1 MGYSLEGRG
10 VGRAHEHAQR
20 WPHPVANRTPE
31 QPGMRTPLRLII
43 ADDHALFRQG
53 LKSLLLLQPDTQV
66 VAEIESAD
74 DVEPVVSDTD
84 SDILLLDLQ
93 MDRWMME
100 DIARLSRLT
109 NVIVLT
115 ASESAENGVRA
126 LRLGAKGVVQKR
138 FAIETLM
145 MAVRSVA
152 DGMVWRP
159 PTVQTEFARQE
170 SSSGKELTPRESEI
184 VRYVASGLRNI
195 EVAER
200 LSITESTVKTHLNN
214 IFQKLAVRDRLELTH
229 YAIKTGMVAVLDR
242 NR

>member
-1 MGYSLEGRG
+1 M
-10 VGRAHEHAQR
+10 
-20 WPHPVANRTPE
+20 PD
-31 QPGMRTPLRLII
+31 PLRLIL

-53 LKSLLLLQPDTQV
+53 LKSLLLLQADIQV
-66 VAEIESAD
+66 VAEIESANEVGPAVTATNC
-74 DVEPVVSDTD
+74 DV
-84 SDILLLDLQ
+84 LLLDLQ

-100 DIARLSRLT
+100 DIPQLARLT

-126 LRLGAKGVVQKR
+126 LRLGAKGIVQKR

-152 DGMVWRP
+152 EGLVWMP
-159 PTVQTEFARQE
+159 PMVQTEFARQE
-170 SSSGKELTPRESEI
+170 STSGKELTPRESEI
-184 VRYVASGLRNI
+184 VRYVASGLRNN

-214 IFQKLAVRDRLELTH
+214 IFQKLDVRDRLELTH

>member
-1 MGYSLEGRG
+1 MPTS
-10 VGRAHEHAQR
+10 
-20 WPHPVANRTPE
+20 
-31 QPGMRTPLRLII
+31 LRLII

-53 LKSLLLLQPDTQV
+53 LKSLLLLEPDTEV
-66 VAEIESAD
+66 VAEIESAN
-74 DVEPVVSDTD
+74 DVNPAVTASNC
-84 SDILLLDLQ
+84 DILLLDLQ

-100 DIARLSRLT
+100 DIPQLARLT

-126 LRLGAKGVVQKR
+126 LRLGAKGIVQKR

-145 MAVRSVA
+145 MAVRSVG
-152 DGMVWRP
+152 DGLVWMP
-159 PTVQTEFARQE
+159 PMVQTEFARQE
-170 SSSGKELTPRESEI
+170 STSGKELTPRESEI
-184 VRYVASGLRNI
+184 VRYVASGLRNN

-214 IFQKLAVRDRLELTH
+214 IFQKLGVRDRLELTH

>member
-1 MGYSLEGRG
+1 M
-10 VGRAHEHAQR
+10 
-20 WPHPVANRTPE
+20 
-31 QPGMRTPLRLII
+31 RLII

-53 LKSLLLLQPDTQV
+53 LKSLLLLQADTQV
-66 VAEIESAD
+66 VAEIESSD
-74 DVEPVVSDTD
+74 DVGPVVSGTE

-100 DIARLSRLT
+100 DIPQLSRLI

-152 DGMVWRP
+152 DGLVWMP

-170 SSSGKELTPRESEI
+170 SSSGKELTPRECEI
-184 VRYVASGLRNI
+184 IRYVASGMRNI
-195 EVAER
+195 EVGER

-214 IFQKLAVRDRLELTH
+214 IFQKLGVRDRLELTH
-229 YAIKTGMVAVLDR
+229 YAIKTGMVAVLDH

>member
-1 MGYSLEGRG
+1 M
-10 VGRAHEHAQR
+10 
-20 WPHPVANRTPE
+20 
-31 QPGMRTPLRLII
+31 RLII

-53 LKSLLLLQPDTQV
+53 LNSLLLLQPDTQV
-66 VAEIESAD
+66 VAEIESSD
-74 DVEPVVSDTD
+74 DVASVVSGTD

-100 DIARLSRLT
+100 DIPQLSRLT

-145 MAVRSVA
+145 MAVKSVA
-152 DGMVWRP
+152 DGMVWMP

-170 SSSGKELTPRESEI
+170 SSSGKELTPRECEI
-184 VRYVASGLRNI
+184 VRYVASGMRNI
-195 EVAER
+195 EVGER

-214 IFQKLAVRDRLELTH
+214 IFQKLGLRDRLELTH
-229 YAIKTGMVAVLDR
+229 YAIKTGMVAVIDH

>member
-1 MGYSLEGRG
+1 M
-10 VGRAHEHAQR
+10 
-20 WPHPVANRTPE
+20 
-31 QPGMRTPLRLII
+31 RLII

-53 LKSLLLLQPDTQV
+53 LKSLLLLQADTQV
-66 VAEIESAD
+66 VAEIESSD
-74 DVEPVVSDTD
+74 DVGPVVSDTE

-100 DIARLSRLT
+100 DIPQLSRLI

-152 DGMVWRP
+152 DGLVWMP
-159 PTVQTEFARQE
+159 PSVQTEFARQE
-170 SSSGKELTPRESEI
+170 SSSGKELTPRECEI
-184 VRYVASGLRNI
+184 IRYVASGMRNI
-195 EVAER
+195 EVGER

-214 IFQKLAVRDRLELTH
+214 IFQKLGVRDRLELTH
-229 YAIKTGMVAVLDR
+229 YAIKTGMVAVLDH

>member
-1 MGYSLEGRG
+1 M
-10 VGRAHEHAQR
+10 A
-20 WPHPVANRTPE
+20 
-31 QPGMRTPLRLII
+31 TPLRIII

-53 LKSLLLLQPDTQV
+53 LKSLLMLQPDTQV
-66 VAEIESAD
+66 VAEIESAN
-74 DVEPVVSDTD
+74 DVEPAVSRMD
-84 SDILLLDLQ
+84 SNVLLLDLQ
-93 MDRWMME
+93 MDRWMMD
-100 DIARLSRLT
+100 DIPQLSRLT

-115 ASESAENGVRA
+115 ASESAENGVKA

-152 DGMVWRP
+152 DGLVWMP
-159 PTVQTEFARQE
+159 PMVQTEFARQE

-184 VRYVASGLRNI
+184 VRYVCSGMKNI

-200 LSITESTVKTHLNN
+200 LAITESTVKTHLNN
-214 IFQKLAVRDRLELTH
+214 IFQKLGVRDRLELTH

-242 NR
+242 SR

>member
-1 MGYSLEGRG
+1 M
-10 VGRAHEHAQR
+10 A
-20 WPHPVANRTPE
+20 
-31 QPGMRTPLRLII
+31 TPLHLII

-74 DVEPVVSDTD
+74 NVAPVVSDTD

-93 MDRWMME
+93 MDRWMMD
-100 DIARLSRLT
+100 DIAELSRLT

-115 ASESAENGVRA
+115 ASESAENGVKA

-152 DGMVWRP
+152 DGMVWMP

-170 SSSGKELTPRESEI
+170 SSTGKELTPRETEI
-184 VRYVASGLRNI
+184 VRYVASGLRNN

-214 IFQKLAVRDRLELTH
+214 IFQKLGVRDRLELTH

>member
-1 MGYSLEGRG
+1 
-10 VGRAHEHAQR
+10 
-20 WPHPVANRTPE
+20 
-31 QPGMRTPLRLII
+31 MRTPLRLII

-53 LKSLLLLQPDTQV
+53 LKSLLLLQSDTQV
-66 VAEIESAD
+66 VAEIESAN
-74 DVEPVVSDTD
+74 DVEPVVSDTH
-84 SDILLLDLQ
+84 SEILLLDLQ

-100 DIARLSRLT
+100 DIPQLSRLT

-152 DGMVWRP
+152 DGMVWMP

-170 SSSGKELTPRESEI
+170 SSNGKELTPRESEI
-184 VRYVASGLRNI
+184 VRYVASGLRNV

-214 IFQKLAVRDRLELTH
+214 IFQKLGLRDRLELTH

-242 NR
+242 DR

>member
-1 MGYSLEGRG
+1 MATL
-10 VGRAHEHAQR
+10 
-20 WPHPVANRTPE
+20 
-31 QPGMRTPLRLII
+31 LRIII

-53 LKSLLLLQPDTQV
+53 LKSLLMLQPDTQV
-66 VAEIESAD
+66 VAEIESAND
-74 DVEPVVSDTD
+74 IEPVVSRMD
-84 SDILLLDLQ
+84 SNILLLDLQ
-93 MDRWMME
+93 MDRWMMD
-100 DIARLSRLT
+100 DIPQLSRLT

-115 ASESAENGVRA
+115 ASESAENGVKA

-152 DGMVWRP
+152 DGLVWMP

-184 VRYVASGLRNI
+184 VRYVCSGMKNI

-200 LSITESTVKTHLNN
+200 LAITESTVKTHLNN
-214 IFQKLAVRDRLELTH
+214 IFQKLGLRDRLELTH
-229 YAIKTGMVAVLDR
+229 YAIKTGMVAVIDR
-242 NR
+242 SR

>member
-1 MGYSLEGRG
+1 M
-10 VGRAHEHAQR
+10 
-20 WPHPVANRTPE
+20 
-31 QPGMRTPLRLII
+31 RLII

-53 LKSLLLLQPDTQV
+53 LKSLLLLQTDTQV
-66 VAEIESAD
+66 VAEIESSD
-74 DVEPVVSDTD
+74 DVAPVVSATGCDV
-84 SDILLLDLQ
+84 LLLDLQ
-93 MDRWMME
+93 MNRWMME
-100 DIARLSRLT
+100 DIPQLSRLT

-145 MAVRSVA
+145 MALRSVA
-152 DGMVWRP
+152 DGLVWMP
-159 PTVQTEFARQE
+159 PMVQTEFARQE

-242 NR
+242 SR

>member
-1 MGYSLEGRG
+1 M
-10 VGRAHEHAQR
+10 
-20 WPHPVANRTPE
+20 PTF
-31 QPGMRTPLRLII
+31 LRLII

-53 LKSLLLLQPDTQV
+53 LKSLLLLEPDTEV
-66 VAEIESAD
+66 VAEIESAN
-74 DVEPVVSDTD
+74 DVNPAVTASNC
-84 SDILLLDLQ
+84 DILLLDLQ

-100 DIARLSRLT
+100 DIPQLARLT

-126 LRLGAKGVVQKR
+126 LRLGAKGIVQKR

-145 MAVRSVA
+145 MAVRSVG
-152 DGMVWRP
+152 DGLVWMP
-159 PTVQTEFARQE
+159 PMVQTEFARQE
-170 SSSGKELTPRESEI
+170 STSGKELTPRESEI
-184 VRYVASGLRNI
+184 VRYVASGLRNN

-214 IFQKLAVRDRLELTH
+214 IFQKLGVRDRLELTH

-242 NR
+242 SR

>member
-1 MGYSLEGRG
+1 M
-10 VGRAHEHAQR
+10 
-20 WPHPVANRTPE
+20 
-31 QPGMRTPLRLII
+31 RLII

-66 VAEIESAD
+66 VAEIESSD
-74 DVEPVVSDTD
+74 DVAAVVSGTD
-84 SDILLLDLQ
+84 GDILLLDLQ

-100 DIARLSRLT
+100 DIPQLSRLI

-145 MAVRSVA
+145 MAVKSVA
-152 DGMVWRP
+152 DGMVWMP

-170 SSSGKELTPRESEI
+170 SSSGKELTPRECEI
-184 VRYVASGLRNI
+184 VRYVASGMRNI
-195 EVAER
+195 EVGER

-214 IFQKLAVRDRLELTH
+214 IFQKLGLRDRLELTH
-229 YAIKTGMVAVLDR
+229 YAIKTGMVAVIDH

>member
-1 MGYSLEGRG
+1 M
-10 VGRAHEHAQR
+10 
-20 WPHPVANRTPE
+20 
-31 QPGMRTPLRLII
+31 RLII

-53 LKSLLLLQPDTQV
+53 LKSLLLLQSDTQV
-66 VAEIESAD
+66 VAEIESSD
-74 DVEPVVSDTD
+74 DVSPVVSDTD

-100 DIARLSRLT
+100 DIPQLSRLI

-152 DGMVWRP
+152 EGMVWMP

-170 SSSGKELTPRESEI
+170 SSSGKELTPRECEI
-184 VRYVASGLRNI
+184 IRYVASGMRNT
-195 EVAER
+195 EVGER

-214 IFQKLAVRDRLELTH
+214 IFQKLGVRDRLELTH
-229 YAIKTGMVAVLDR
+229 YAIKTGMVAVLDH

>member
-1 MGYSLEGRG
+1 MG
-10 VGRAHEHAQR
+10 
-20 WPHPVANRTPE
+20 
-31 QPGMRTPLRLII
+31 TPLRLII

-53 LKSLLLLQPDTQV
+53 LKSLLLLQSDTQV

-74 DVEPVVSDTD
+74 EVEPVVSATHGDV
-84 SDILLLDLQ
+84 LLLDLQ

-100 DIARLSRLT
+100 DIPQLSRLT

-145 MAVRSVA
+145 M
-152 DGMVWRP
+152 
-159 PTVQTEFARQE
+159 TVQTEFARQE

-184 VRYVASGLRNI
+184 VRYVASGLRNN

-214 IFQKLAVRDRLELTH
+214 IFQKLGVRDRLELTH